1 MDCIENVTRRGGA
14 SVTAAA
20 IGASFRVVPLDERRK
35 NFQIGLE
42 GGTLPKFVENFK
54 RALKQDQ
61 VVYPEANMV
70 PKPGGLRFFR
80 SCPSVKRKAAVP
92 HAERGSSTAPGWGS
106 TGVAVH

>member
-1 MDCIENVTRRGGA
+1 MDCLEHVTRRGGA

-42 GGTLPKFVENFK
+42 GGTLPKFVQNFK
-54 RALKQDQ
+54 RALKQVQ

-70 PKPGGLRFFR
+70 PKPDRLRCFQ
-80 SCPSVKRKAAVP
+80 SYSSVKSAA
-92 HAERGSSTAPGWGS
+92 
-106 TGVAVH
+106 